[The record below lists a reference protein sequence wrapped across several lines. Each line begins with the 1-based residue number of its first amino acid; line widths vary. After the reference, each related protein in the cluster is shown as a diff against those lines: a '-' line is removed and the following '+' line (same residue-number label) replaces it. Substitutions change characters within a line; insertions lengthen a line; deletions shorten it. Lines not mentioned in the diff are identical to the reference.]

1 MRTLVIDFPAVRY
14 VMKTVIHVSS
24 PDPNEQ
30 REAIA
35 NTLNL
40 VADESVSE
48 PGDHVVVLANGA
60 GVRMFVEAT
69 TTREEFVNELRNY
82 DIALRACRNALHGM
96 GATDDDL
103 LPGVEGVPSG
113 SGELARLQDEGYGYI
128 KAP

>member
-1 MRTLVIDFPAVRY
+1 
-14 VMKTVIHVSS
+14 MKTVIHVSS
-24 PDPNEQ
+24 ADPNAQ

-40 VADESVSE
+40 VADESVAT
-48 PGDHVVVLANGA
+48 PGDEIVVLANSA
-60 GVRMFVEAT
+60 GVRMFIEAT
-69 TTREEFVNELRNY
+69 TELEEFVTELKNR
-82 DIALRACRNALHGM
+82 DIELRACRNALRGM

-113 SGELARLQDEGYGYI
+113 SGELARLQNEGYGYI

>member
-1 MRTLVIDFPAVRY
+1 MN
-14 VMKTVIHVSS
+14 TVVHVSS

-60 GVRMFVEAT
+60 GVRMFVGAT
-69 TTREEFVNELRNY
+69 TALEEFVNELRNY
-82 DIALRACRNALHGM
+82 DVELRACRNALRGM

-103 LPGVEGVPSG
+103 LRAVEGVPSG
-113 SGELARLQDEGYGYI
+113 SGELARLQAEGYGYI